1 MTARPAW
8 RLRCVVLL
16 LALASSAC
24 RAREYGARP
33 DAPLPAAGAVV
44 SEHPLATEVGLA
56 VLQKDGN
63 AADAAVATALALAV
77 VLPRA
82 GNLGGGGF
90 ALWVDHAGESEFLDF
105 RETAPRAAQPAVY
118 LDAQGRFVPERGRR
132 GPSASGVPGSPAGL
146 YKLWF
151 RRGSGRF
158 TFQELAAPAIRLA
171 REGFAVDADLARDLA
186 QSSTLDKFNA
196 AARAVYAPQGR
207 PLKEGE
213 LLRQEDL
220 ARTLERFATFG
231 PRGFYEG
238 ETPRLV
244 REELGRTPFAEAA
257 RGGTPADGRD
267 WFVDDDFAAYAPAF
281 RPTLSG
287 WYRGHQVLTAP
298 PPSAGGF
305 VLLHTLAVLEGFP
318 PPGTRPAPEFWHR
331 FIEALRGAYAE
342 RAQHFGDPS
351 GTQVPLGALLSP
363 ARIAARRIEIGP
375 RANPDV
381 KATSWTEG
389 DQTTHICVLDREG
402 AALSLTTTLNT
413 SFGSGVLV
421 AQAGFFLN
429 DEMDDFAL
437 AAGSPNGYGLL
448 GSGANAVAPGRRPL
462 SSMTPT
468 VVRRDGAS
476 NMLVLGAP
484 GGPRIPTAVAQV
496 LLRVVECEE
505 PLADAIAEPRLHQ
518 QHAPSYTLHER
529 GYDAQLL
536 EALRTQHGQELQEA
550 PSYLALVGGI
560 FVPSAGGKPVAAHDP
575 RRLGAG
581 AITR

>member
-1 MTARPAW
+1 MTARVPLWLA
-8 RLRCVVLL
+8 C
-16 LALASSAC
+16 ALACAAFAGC
-24 RAREYGARP
+24 RAPVSGARP
-33 DAPLPAAGAVV
+33 PSPRPAAGAVV

-90 ALWVDHAGESEFLDF
+90 ALWVDHEGEAEFLDF
-105 RETAPRAAQPAVY
+105 RETAPRAARPELY
-118 LDAQGRFVPERGRR
+118 LDAQGKFVPERGQR

-171 REGFAVDADLARDLA
+171 RDGFPVDADLARDLA

-196 AARAVYAPQGR
+196 AARAVFAPQGK
-207 PLKEGE
+207 PLAEGQ

-220 ARTLERFATFG
+220 ARTLERYADFG

-244 REELGRTPFAEAA
+244 REELARTPFAAPE
-257 RGGTPADGRD
+257 RGGAPADGRD
-267 WFVDDDFAAYAPAF
+267 WFVDADFAAYAPAL
-281 RPTLSG
+281 RTPLAG
-287 WYRGHQVLTAP
+287 WYRGRQVLTAP
-298 PPSAGGF
+298 PPSAGGY

-318 PPGTRPAPEFWHR
+318 PPGSRPPALYWHR
-331 FIEALRGAYAE
+331 FIEALRSAYAE
-342 RAQHFGDPS
+342 RAQHFGDPRDVD
-351 GTQVPLGALLSP
+351 VPLGALLAP
-363 ARIAARRIEIGP
+363 ARIAARRVEIGE
-375 RANPDV
+375 RARPDV
-381 KATSWTEG
+381 AATGWSEG
-389 DQTTHICVLDREG
+389 DQTTHICVLDRNG
-402 AALSLTTTLNT
+402 AAASLTTTLNT

-429 DEMDDFAL
+429 DELDDFAL
-437 AAGSPNGYGLL
+437 APGNANGYGLH
-448 GSGANAVAPGRRPL
+448 GSRANAIAPGRRPL
-462 SSMTPT
+462 SSMTPV
-468 VVRRDGAS
+468 VVRAEGTG

-496 LLRVVECEE
+496 LLRVVECGT
-505 PLADAIAEPRLHQ
+505 PLPDAIAAPRLHQ
-518 QHAPSYTLHER
+518 QHAPSRSLHER
-529 GYDAQLL
+529 GFDEQLL
-536 EALRTQHGQELQEA
+536 HELRTEHGQELEEA
-550 PSYLALVGGI
+550 KGHLALVGGI
-560 FVPSAGGKPVAAHDP
+560 HVPAPGAKPVAVHDP
-575 RRLGAG
+575 RRIGAG
-581 AITR
+581 MVTR